1 MILRLDFYLKPNFL
15 LIIISKFI
23 SKGSIIVYKSN
34 MLKSFEKF
42 MENLMFASR
51 WLLAPFYFGLIIS
64 LFFLLIVFVK
74 EIIHFIGH
82 FSTDETELILFI
94 LTLIDL
100 SFAGNLLIIVI
111 FSGYENFVSKL
122 NIANHEDKPEWMGTV
137 DFGGLKLKLVSSIVA
152 ISGIHLLKIFF
163 GLENYTKEQILLFIA
178 VHFTFVL
185 SGVLLA
191 FMDSL
196 TAKTKS
202 KTK

>member
-1 MILRLDFYLKPNFL
+1 
-15 LIIISKFI
+15 
-23 SKGSIIVYKSN
+23 
-34 MLKSFEKF
+34 MLENFEKF
-42 MENLMFASR
+42 VEKFMFASR

-64 LFFLLIVFVK
+64 LFFLLIVFIK
-74 EIIHFIGH
+74 EIIHFIMN
-82 FSTDETELILFI
+82 FTTNETEVILFI

-111 FSGYENFVSKL
+111 FSGYENFVSKI
-122 NIANHEDKPEWMGTV
+122 NINNHEDKPEWMGTV

-163 GLENYTKEQILLFIA
+163 GLENYTQNQVILFIA

-191 FMDSL
+191 YMDSL
-196 TAKTKS
+196 TAKGK
-202 KTK
+202 K

>member
-1 MILRLDFYLKPNFL
+1 MAVGTFL
-15 LIIISKFI
+15 FWFDHFSFFFI
-23 SKGSIIVYKSN
+23 NSICKGDY
-34 MLKSFEKF
+34 
-42 MENLMFASR
+42 
-51 WLLAPFYFGLIIS
+51 S
-64 LFFLLIVFVK
+64 LTS
-74 EIIHFIGH
+74 H
-82 FSTDETELILFI
+82 FSTNETELILFI

-122 NIANHEDKPEWMGTV
+122 NISNHEDKPEWMGTV

-191 FMDSL
+191 YMDSL
-196 TAKTKS
+196 TAKIKS